1 MSETALRVTLSPEYD
16 EQLKK
21 HIASVLNEVVI
32 SVRRQTAIDSPWLSS
47 KAAIAKWL
55 GLADGTLTILIKS
68 GLPVHYPPNVDKV
81 VGNKREITEWM
92 LKQ

>member
-1 MSETALRVTLSPEYD
+1 MSETALQVMLPPEYD

-21 HIASVLNEVVI
+21 HIASVLNEVVT

-55 GLADGTLTILIKS
+55 GLSDGTLTILIKS
-68 GLPVHYPPNVDKV
+68 GLPVHYLPNVDKT